1 MDQDR
6 PNIVVLPP
14 LPFFAAVILTFVLA
28 RWISLEILVAAPQ
41 SLLLVVGV
49 AVMAVALWINI
60 TALLAFRRAATNVN
74 PYKPALIIVRDGPF
88 RFTRNPM
95 YLGMIL
101 FVAGLG
107 IALATLWG
115 PLLAFGLWV
124 LLHWGVVLREE
135 HYLKNKFGA
144 AYDELL
150 SATRRWL

>member
-6 PNIVVLPP
+6 PNIVVIPP
-14 LPFFAAVILTFVLA
+14 LPFFVSVILTFVLG
-28 RWISLEILVAAPQ
+28 RWISLELLIAVPR
-41 SLLLVVGV
+41 SLLLVVGIS
-49 AVMAVALWINI
+49 VMILALWINI
-60 TALLAFRRAATNVN
+60 TGFLAFRRAETNVN
-74 PYKPALIIVRDGPF
+74 PYQPALIIVRDGPF

-101 FVAGLG
+101 FAAGFG

-115 PLLAFGLWV
+115 PILAFGLWV

-135 HYLKNKFGA
+135 LYLKEKFGA

-150 SATRRWL
+150 TATRRWL